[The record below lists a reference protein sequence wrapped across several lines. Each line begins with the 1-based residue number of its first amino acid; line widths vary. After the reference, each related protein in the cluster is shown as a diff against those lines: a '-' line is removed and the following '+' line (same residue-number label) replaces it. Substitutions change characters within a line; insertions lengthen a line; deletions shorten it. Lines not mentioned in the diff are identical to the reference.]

1 MYFVQEQQHLDI
13 ILASC
18 WDYATRTYL
27 KSTRNPCI
35 KFTTHTSWWLHNG
48 STAMSINLWQAVCLL
63 NLARVHD
70 EMQQTAQ
77 QHAGLLFPG
86 AVWDRACHLVFN
98 GPVCDRRAAEGN
110 PASKTSAQS
119 SFNTSLCPRHHI
131 LGLWENTGWW
141 KQPAMSVTCWRCLH

>member
-1 MYFVQEQQHLDI
+1 
-13 ILASC
+13 
-18 WDYATRTYL
+18 
-27 KSTRNPCI
+27 
-35 KFTTHTSWWLHNG
+35 
-48 STAMSINLWQAVCLL
+48 MSINLWQAVCLL

-110 PASKTSAQS
+110 LRARHQRSQASTRLFALGITSWASEKTQGGENSQP
-119 SFNTSLCPRHHI
+119 CPSRAGGVSI
-131 LGLWENTGWW
+131 NPPMT
-141 KQPAMSVTCWRCLH
+141 QLHEHGCP